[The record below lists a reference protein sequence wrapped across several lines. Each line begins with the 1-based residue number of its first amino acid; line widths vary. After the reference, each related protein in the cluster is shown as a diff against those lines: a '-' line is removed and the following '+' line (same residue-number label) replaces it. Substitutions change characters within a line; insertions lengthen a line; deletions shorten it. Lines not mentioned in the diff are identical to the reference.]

1 MKGRWTYLY
10 RAIDRD
16 GNLVDVLLREKRD
29 EAAAEAFFR
38 SARTVTGS
46 IPERVTTDGHEA
58 YPGAI
63 TAELRE
69 RGCPRTHRSFNNHLE
84 QDRRGSK
91 PRTQPMGEF
100 KQAAEALIVLSDGNR
115 KGTANLLAEVEKAGL
130 WISMPSY
137 EQELTSRTDSH
148 SPASSQSAVP
158 VLVPTRPPGPVCSR
172 LW

>member
-46 IPERVTTDGHEA
+46 IPERVTTDGHDA

-63 TAELRE
+63 TAEWGE
-69 RGCPRTHRSFNNHLE
+69 RVRPRTHRSFNNHLE
-84 QDRRGSK
+84 QDRGSK
-91 PRTQPMGEF
+91 PRTQPMGGFQQE
-100 KQAAEALIVLSDGNR
+100 AEALIVLSDGNR
-115 KGTANLLAEVEKAGL
+115 KGTANLLAEAEKAGL
-130 WISMPSY
+130 RISVPSY

-172 LW
+172 PW